1 MYCPEC
7 QVEFRDGFTEC
18 SDCRVALLPGKPPL
32 PDISFDTN
40 MDLVVVLETDDP
52 ITLAFAKGTLQEA
65 GIPFYVFNE
74 ISTLVNDIDPMLHK
88 WFRVQVACDRE
99 AAARELLAPMPQSDA
114 EEKSL

>member
-18 SDCRVALLPGKPPL
+18 SDCKVPLLPGPPPL
-32 PDISFDTN
+32 PADPSFDQN
-40 MDLVVVLETDDP
+40 LDLVVVLETDDP
-52 ITLAFAKGTLQEA
+52 LTLAFAKGTLTEA

-99 AAARELLAPMPQSDA
+99 AAARELLTPLPTNI
-114 EEKSL
+114 L